1 MPRVVFDANVFIA
14 ALLSL
19 RGAPRELMGRWLE
32 GAFDLVVSPLLLAE
46 LERALSHPKIAS
58 VVARAEAEEIV
69 EELRKN
75 AEIVDD
81 PSEVEP
87 GATGDPG
94 DDYLVALARAAG
106 AQVIVSGDAH
116 LTDATGM
123 EPPALT
129 PRAFLDL
136 LEQA

>member
-1 MPRVVFDANVFIA
+1 VPRVVFDANVFIS
-14 ALLSL
+14 ALLSP
-19 RGAPRELMGRWLE
+19 RGAPRELMRLWLE
-32 GAFDLVVSPLLLAE
+32 GVFDLVVSPLLLAE
-46 LERALSHPKIAS
+46 LERALSYPKIS
-58 VVARAEAEEIV
+58 ELVTRAEAEEVV
-69 EELRKN
+69 EELRRN

-81 PSEVEP
+81 PPEVET
-87 GATGDPG
+87 GATSDPG

-116 LTDATGM
+116 LAGASGL